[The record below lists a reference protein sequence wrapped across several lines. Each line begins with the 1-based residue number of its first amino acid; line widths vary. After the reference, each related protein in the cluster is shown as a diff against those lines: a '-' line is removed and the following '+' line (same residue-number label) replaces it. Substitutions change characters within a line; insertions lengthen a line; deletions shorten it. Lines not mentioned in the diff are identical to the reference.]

1 MRKIRHRNH
10 LKQLTIWLLFLFLGG
25 VIPEIKGQARSG
37 NGTSSSP
44 FSGSVGVVD
53 MQIGQTSYFKDVA
66 TGRVVG
72 KNGSILI
79 LEGSNKFETSSGIS
93 PLCFNETTTLK
104 GKPGSWGAFYGNAYQ
119 NGNYKYPAIT
129 ANEGSSN
136 WFDKTTLRLEGPLFL
151 NAYSGLDKIPGI
163 GSGWDPG
170 NNRYG
175 TVSGKIA
182 IKDGAF
188 LNMTLSYDNV
198 NQLPFIE
205 IENFGMV
212 NPKKNSTGGST
223 SLNDYPR
230 FKASYPKCFITY
242 STTFKDNNSGWAEM
256 TIHYNGQTYT
266 GNVWVKEAKD
276 ASLGLLPIYF
286 SGTKPDYLT
295 LRGIPA
301 SLSEAESRLGAVTVG
316 GTYYE
321 NANVLPP
328 NPGSD
333 MVLKVNN
340 YPFKGTLAPTAN
352 ITFDGN
358 GKNLRTASAGLS
370 LAANNYTLTLQS
382 MTVPAGSK
390 LIIGNKVILKE
401 GQQKCTIA
409 DGVAQDGSG
418 NALYYCTVSLAG
430 TIKTIT
436 YGGQSIDR
444 YTKEGNSLRMW
455 LPGGTGKKL
464 RIDMT
469 DGSIYIGFPAQI
481 NQHYTNL
488 ALNRAFDIDVSTIDV
503 TTGEISHTVAYN
515 SNSISIPSGESFT
528 ILGSTTKTNKVIFKG
543 GQIANVQIDNLSIQA
558 NVLPLE
564 VTSNTTVRMT
574 VAGTNTLVSSG
585 SNPGIKVDN
594 GSQLSLSSNDTQSGL
609 AVAASQSGQ
618 LDIENKGTLTL
629 GDRLKLTATNG
640 KFPPNAKVSYTSV
653 APITKLGTDI
663 YYLTHLPNSAGI
675 ATSIKTANGD
685 QDIPTNRYHTEGSST
700 THFWLRGE
708 AADNPEWVFTG
719 SKPKA
724 GNMYFLPSQ
733 SISAHNTEVSLQAVA
748 AYIDQNGVKT
758 YFKTIKESF
767 AAATDKQE
775 IHLASDQSLTESA
788 SLSRLAAGQT
798 ATLNLSEYTLTGNN
812 SKTINSGVGILSV
825 SSGTAGT
832 LSGSFT
838 IEGCVYSELS
848 GSKLGQLLRPDGKTV
863 YRTWATALPSK
874 ISSPLSYKITEDD
887 QQYKAATNTQ
897 KTKAC
902 LWLPQQTQEV
912 TISNILSTINEPIA
926 SMKLTVQGNH
936 DSNTQDCSPLPDIY
950 YGDITV
956 KPGSTKMTVTYGS
969 LDYESE
975 TALGSEASKR
985 LFITGM
991 STPDSDNGGDHRL
1004 TISAGTGISTSTG
1017 TAYLALRTVNI
1028 QPSSNHSAIQVN
1040 ANADI
1045 ELWGDNLLRGG
1056 SGINGAT
1063 QAIRVSSN
1071 NQLTLR
1077 NEPNEGRGRLYTY
1090 GGSIGIAKTAAIF
1103 TDTNA
1108 GLTIAGGTIIAR
1120 HGDGTLTD
1128 AIEGPL
1134 KIYAGS
1140 VDALSRERPKNYNK
1154 AGTGNDVYK
1163 VAVTTG
1169 LNPGEPYVCTYN
1181 GCEPATFTVLPD
1193 DAGKVYCWL
1202 PKQPVEADK
1211 TNVTLTHPVSYEK
1224 TVIEVVQV
1232 ETNDDNVAPI
1242 VVTLYN
1248 RKTGESMSYGNL
1260 RDAFDAMEAG
1270 TSESDRN
1277 QYDLRLLTRINN
1289 LRTRQVI
1296 PAYTDVYLD
1305 LGSFEINTQNGS
1317 EVAFDASANGAY
1329 LQIGGKGNIKNTFKI
1344 KGDIFI
1350 TGIVPL
1356 TDAVVEL
1363 NGKAVF
1369 RTLVKGLAIAPEN
1382 TYSYSYGEQQNI
1394 SFYLHEGQACLW
1406 LPDYGRS
1413 EELRFTVNG
1422 AGGSS
1427 IEYTAGN
1434 ITTVTQR
1441 TEPIPANPVGVVAEV
1456 VYGSNRQSYNT
1467 LQEAFNAAAKAFSA
1481 GTMDISVRLL
1491 AGVSISGKLSAS
1503 GSFTIDLDGKN
1514 LTAAS
1519 GGWLEIQN
1527 GAHII
1532 MNDITAGMKGSI
1544 QADIRLLGNGRLFI
1558 PSSIPLSGNVHK
1570 GDNDAI
1576 YYWRTFLNMSYMPSI
1591 TEVGYESISY
1601 PVINREVCLWLPA
1614 SDDKTKVYAFTMNGK
1629 TESLS
1634 GYLIAS
1640 GKHDNDM
1647 TVGGSNNEAR
1657 IGTNLE
1663 CATLAEALNKVQN
1676 GQTVEL
1682 LKTVSLS
1689 SELQLTS
1696 KNITLELGKYELTG
1710 EGALKI
1716 GSGGSLVI
1724 KSRTGSGKI
1733 EVPVILA
1740 GGNLYVGQ
1748 DVSGDG
1754 IGEIKDSSDKNYY
1767 RLLVSN
1773 LPSNI
1778 PSGTHQ
1784 FKYQETDESGNP
1796 ISGKSQTGSFMVREG
1811 IGCLWLE
1818 QGTARKLTFNVASAD
1833 LQPPTNNVTINPDH
1847 FNLETYG
1854 VSDVA
1859 QIRNGKKYT
1868 DLANALKEASGR
1880 TVMLLK
1886 NAALKEN
1893 VSISGSVALEMEG
1906 YTITSQPIGSD
1917 GGSATI
1923 TIPQGANL
1931 RIIGKGSISSP
1942 FNIAKVATATTYSNC
1957 NLQVD
1962 KVISMD
1968 KTVTLNGQVRRRV
1981 NIDGLPVS
1989 QTATYTYGNQTGKV
2003 RTSSNNSLCLWMTE
2017 NNTPINFYVDMED
2030 GKSYLATQVVITATN
2045 SNPISLT
2052 KVDAVAEMNG
2062 QAFDSLKDAFAEAT
2076 DGNTIKL
2083 RKDADN
2089 LSGTLALNGDI
2100 TATLDMEGNTINAAN
2115 LTLDAKNGQMLVQ
2128 DGKLTGT
2135 LILSGNVFIDGD
2147 VSMTNATVAQ
2157 AKKTVWRTFITLP
2170 DATASF
2176 SYKLDEEPP
2185 VTCTN
2190 IHTNADGM
2198 PVACLWLP
2206 SSNVAR
2212 TLTVSAAGNEYA
2224 LSNVVIASTHGNEL
2238 DITSGNNP
2246 VAKDGNNK
2254 QFASLASALAGA
2266 TGTITLMRDLTLGTI
2281 QSITTS
2287 RTIDLANFRITSTNG
2302 GFDINAGTTLTLLR
2316 GQVLGT
2322 LSLNGDG
2329 GVSALGDVKIAGIV
2343 LDKNHEEIYRVLVK
2357 VKENTQCL
2365 WVTTSKVEE
2374 DRTIQTNHEVTIPAG
2389 LSNHNTTL
2397 TAYEVKTLDGAGSW
2411 QATYVNTRLKL
2422 GTNAV
2427 LTLPEGTNATLN
2439 RLILRDGAKVTGKG
2453 QVIATEGI
2461 RYVRAI
2467 TAGKWES
2474 IALPFTASR
2483 ITMATDAGAT
2493 TILSPAYGNGNAGNF
2508 WLRMVSTNG
2517 ALINVNSPEMT
2528 ANQFYLIAV
2537 PNDLGGKEL
2546 TFVSGANQL
2555 LRRDKVLAVK
2565 PASGFAAYANGTLDE
2580 IQVSQPCYVLKAD
2593 GKSFTRVNTAT
2604 ISPFRG
2610 YLLAD
2615 AATTAVTPELRM
2627 AGIPTATET
2636 IVPGEPLRVS
2646 TRRGAL
2652 TVSTGRSVTVRI
2664 YTMNGF
2670 PVESFKLDY
2679 GERTVFLPTGIYI
2692 VNRQKVW
2699 VD

>member
-1 MRKIRHRNH
+1 MRKIRHGNH
-10 LKQLTIWLLFLFLGG
+10 VKQLTIWLLFLFLGG
-25 VIPEIKGQARSG
+25 IIPEAKGQPRAGSG
-37 NGTSSSP
+37 TASNPYNGNVS
-44 FSGSVGVVD
+44 VVD
-53 MQIGQTSYFKDVA
+53 MSPNRTYYFKGVTD
-66 TGRVVG
+66 GRVVG
-72 KNGSILI
+72 KNGSVMI
-79 LEGSNKFETSSGIS
+79 LEGSNKFKNRDGIS
-93 PLCFNETTTLK
+93 PLCFDQITTIR
-104 GKPGSWGAFYGNAYQ
+104 GKQGSWGAFSGSAYV
-119 NGNYKYPAIT
+119 NGEYKYPGIT

-136 WFDKTTLRLEGPLFL
+136 WSANTTLRLEGPLFV
-151 NAYSGLDKIPGI
+151 NNYSGHTNIPGI
-163 GSGWDPG
+163 GAGWDAG
-170 NNRYG
+170 NKRYG
-175 TVSGKIA
+175 VVSGYIA

-188 LNMTLSYDNV
+188 LNMTLNYNNV
-198 NQLPFIE
+198 NQLPFIK

-212 NPKKNSTGGST
+212 NPKKNTTTGAV
-223 SLNDYPR
+223 SLSDYPR
-230 FKASYPKCFITY
+230 FKDNYPKCFITY
-242 STTFKDNNSGWAEM
+242 STAFKDANDGWAEM
-256 TIHYNGQTYT
+256 KVVYGGQAYT

-276 ASLGLLPIYF
+276 NSLGLLPIYF
-286 SGTKPDYLT
+286 SGAKPDYLT
-295 LRGIPA
+295 LRGIPV

-316 GTYYE
+316 GSYYE
-321 NANVLPP
+321 NTNVLPP

-340 YPFKGTLAPTAN
+340 YPFKGTLAPAAN
-352 ITFDGN
+352 ITFDGA
-358 GKNLRTASAGLS
+358 GKNLRTTSAGLS
-370 LAANNYTLTLQS
+370 LAANSYMLTLQS
-382 MTVPAGSK
+382 MNVPTGSK
-390 LIIGNKVILKE
+390 LVIGNKVILKE
-401 GQQKCTIA
+401 GTQKCTIA

-418 NALYYCTVSLAG
+418 NALYYCTSSLAG
-430 TIKTIT
+430 TISSITYDGQTIT
-436 YGGQSIDR
+436 R

-455 LPGGTGKKL
+455 LPAGTGKKL
-464 RIDMT
+464 RIDMA

-481 NQHYTNL
+481 NQHYTEL
-488 ALNRAFDIDVSTIDV
+488 KLNRAFDIDVSTITV
-503 TTGEISHTVAYN
+503 ATGATNHTVTYN
-515 SNSISIPSGESFT
+515 SRSISIPSGESFI
-528 ILGSTTKTNKVIFKG
+528 ILGNTTKTNKVIFNG
-543 GQIANVQIDNLSIQA
+543 SQTANVQIDNLSIQA

-564 VTSNTTVRMT
+564 ITGNTTVRMT
-574 VAGTNTLVSSG
+574 VTGTNTLVSSG
-585 SNPGIKVDN
+585 SNPGIKVES
-594 GSQLSLSSNDTQSGL
+594 GSHLSLSSNDTRSTL
-609 AVAASQSGQ
+609 TVAASQPAQ
-618 LDIENKGTLTL
+618 LDIDNKGVLTL
-629 GDRLKLTATNG
+629 GDRLRLTATNG
-640 KFPPNAKVSYTSV
+640 KFPPRVTITYTSV
-653 APITKLGTDI
+653 APTVQLGAAT
-663 YYLTHLPNSAGI
+663 YYLTRLPSTAGV
-675 ATSIKTANGD
+675 ATEIKTASGN
-685 QDIPTNRYHTEGSST
+685 QAISTNRYYTNGT
-700 THFWLRGE
+700 TTTYFWLRAE
-708 AADNPEWVFTG
+708 AANNPEWVFTG
-719 SKPKA
+719 SKPKQ
-724 GNMYFLPSQ
+724 GNLYYLPSQ
-733 SISAHNTEVSLQAVA
+733 AISSHNTEVSLQKVA
-748 AYIDQNGVKT
+748 AYIDKNGVKT

-767 AAATDKQE
+767 GAATDQQE
-775 IHLASDQSLTESA
+775 ICLASDQTLAESI
-788 SLSRLAAGQT
+788 SLSNLRTGQT
-798 ATLNLSEYTLTGNN
+798 ATFNLKEFTLTGNN
-812 SKTINSGVGILSV
+812 NQTINSGSGTLTI

-863 YRTWATALPSK
+863 YRTWITDLPSK
-874 ISSPLSYKITEDD
+874 ISSPLSYKITGDD
-887 QQYKAATNTQ
+887 QQYKAATNPE
-897 KTKAC
+897 KKKAC
-902 LWLPQQTQEV
+902 LWLPPQTQEV
-912 TISNILSTINEPIA
+912 TISNVLPTINEPIVSA
-926 SMKLTVQGNH
+926 KLTVGGNH
-936 DSNTQDCSPLPDIY
+936 DSNTQECSPLPDIY

-956 KPGSTKMTVTYGS
+956 TPGSPKTTVTYGS
-969 LDYESE
+969 LGYESQ
-975 TALGSEASKR
+975 TTLGSDASKR

-1004 TISAGTGISTSTG
+1004 MILNGTG

-1028 QPSSNHSAIQVN
+1028 QPSSNRAAIQVN

-1056 SGINGAT
+1056 SNPSGAS
-1063 QAIRVSSN
+1063 QAIRVSST

-1077 NEPNEGRGRLYTY
+1077 NEPNEGRGRLYVY
-1090 GGSIGIAKTAAIF
+1090 GGSIGLAQMAAIY

-1120 HGDGTLTD
+1120 HGDGTQTD

-1140 VDALSRERPKNYNK
+1140 VDALSKVRPTNYRK
-1154 AGTGNDVYK
+1154 VGTGDNIYK

-1202 PKQPVEADK
+1202 PEQPVEADK

-1224 TVIEVVQV
+1224 TEIEVVQV

-1242 VVTLYN
+1242 VVTLSN

-1260 RDAFDAMEAG
+1260 RDAFDAMKAG

-1289 LRTRQVI
+1289 LRTRQVV

-1317 EVAFDASANGAY
+1317 EVAFDASANSAY

-1422 AGGSS
+1422 TGGST

-1467 LQEAFNAAAKAFSA
+1467 LQEAFNAAAKTFSA
-1481 GTMDISVRLL
+1481 GGTNISVRLL
-1491 AGVSISGKLSAS
+1491 TGVSISGKLSAS
-1503 GSFTIDLDGKN
+1503 GSFTVDLDGKN

-1519 GGWLEIQN
+1519 GGCLEIQN

-1532 MNDITAGMKGSI
+1532 MNDLAAGMKGSI
-1544 QADIRLLGNGRLFI
+1544 QADIRLLGTGRLFI
-1558 PSSIPLSGNVHK
+1558 PSSIHLTGNVHK
-1570 GDNDAI
+1570 GDNDAT
-1576 YYWRTFLNMSYMPSI
+1576 YYWRTMLNMSYMTSI
-1591 TEVGYESISY
+1591 TEVGYESSTY

-1614 SDDKTKVYAFTMNGK
+1614 SDDKTKEYAFTINGK
-1629 TESLS
+1629 TEKIA

-1647 TVGGSNNEAR
+1647 TIGGSNNEAR
-1657 IGTNLE
+1657 IGTNQE
-1663 CATLAEALNKVQN
+1663 FATLADALSNAQN

-1682 LKTVSLS
+1682 LKTVSLP
-1689 SELQLTS
+1689 SEQTLTD

-1710 EGALKI
+1710 QGSLKI
-1716 GSGGSLVI
+1716 GSEASLLV

-1733 EVPVILA
+1733 EVPVILN
-1740 GGNLYVGQ
+1740 GGNLYIGQ

-1754 IGEIKDSSDKNYY
+1754 IEDIKDMSNKNYY

-1778 PSGTHQ
+1778 PSGTHE
-1784 FKYQETDESGNP
+1784 FKYQEIDASGQP

-1818 QGTARKLTFNVASAD
+1818 QGTARRLTFTVAGND

-1868 DLANALKEASGR
+1868 DLVDALKEASGR

-1886 NAALKEN
+1886 NAALKDN

-1923 TIPQGANL
+1923 TVPQGANL
-1931 RIIGKGSISSP
+1931 RITGKGSISSP
-1942 FNIAKVATATTYSNC
+1942 FKIAEVTTGATYSNC

-1968 KTVTLNGQVRRRV
+1968 KTVTLNGEVRRRV
-1981 NIDGLPVS
+1981 SIDGLPVS
-1989 QTATYTYGNQTGKV
+1989 QAATYTYGKQTGKV
-2003 RTSSNNSLCLWMTE
+2003 RTSSNNSLCLWMIE
-2017 NNTPINFYVDMED
+2017 NNAPINFYVDLED

-2045 SNPISLT
+2045 ANPISLT
-2052 KVDAVAEMNG
+2052 KVDAVAEVDG
-2062 QAFDSLKDAFAEAT
+2062 TSYDTLREAFAKAE

-2089 LSGTLALNGDI
+2089 LSGTLALSGDI

-2115 LTLDAKNGQMLVQ
+2115 LTLDAKKGQMLVQ

-2176 SYKLDEEPP
+2176 SYKLGDEPP

-2190 IHTNADGM
+2190 IHTNADGK

-2212 TLTVSAAGNEYA
+2212 TLTVSTAGNEYA

-2302 GFDINAGTTLTLLR
+2302 GFDINAGTTLTLQR

-2357 VKENTQCL
+2357 VKDATQCL

-2422 GTNAV
+2422 GANAV